1 MLQVLNAFSLII
13 EKDLVFPTSIQAFF
27 FLVFSCDPVLLVLV
41 HLPL

>member
-13 EKDLVFPTSIQAFF
+13 EKDLCFSIASKLSF
-27 FLVFSCDPVLLVLV
+27 FLVFGCDPVLLVLV